1 MLSDVG
7 LGLGAARAWVAI
19 QRAPWGA
26 SPSPRVSSR
35 HYTDRTWP
43 GRAPVYDAY
52 LPRERGASPPRAV
65 VLIHGGG
72 FVIGSRR
79 MQPVLSLVD
88 DLLGRGLAVIACD
101 YPLARGRTTLRDQV
115 EAVREALYIPERHAS
130 ELGVSPDGFSAVGF
144 SAGATLTL
152 LAASGP
158 RPKGLTQVVSAFG
171 LYDFEALTGPFSRAF
186 RRWVVGPRERVREAS
201 VIATGGPDLPVF
213 LMHGEADSLVAC
225 EQALR
230 FRARR
235 EALGL
240 PVTLKTYAGGE
251 HAFFSRGGEP
261 AERGKADLFAI
272 LEASV

>member
-19 QRAPWGA
+19 QRAPRGA
-26 SPSPRVSSR
+26 VPTPQIASR
-35 HYTDRTWP
+35 RYTDRKWP
-43 GRAPVYDAY
+43 GRPPLYDAY
-52 LPRERGASPPRAV
+52 LPDSRSASPPRAV
-65 VLIHGGG
+65 VLIHGGA
-72 FVIGSRR
+72 FVLGSRR
-79 MQPVLSLVD
+79 MLPVLSLVD

-101 YPLARGRTTLRDQV
+101 YPLAHGRATLRDQV

-130 ELGVSPDGFSAVGF
+130 ELGVSSEGFSAVGF

-158 RPKGLTQVVSAFG
+158 RPKGLSQVVSAFG

-186 RRWVVGPRERVREAS
+186 RRWVVGPRERVRESS
-201 VIATGGPDLPVF
+201 VIATGGPDLPVV

-225 EQALR
+225 EQARR
-230 FRARR
+230 FRERR
-235 EALGL
+235 LALGL
-240 PVTLKTYAGGE
+240 PVELKTYAGGE
-251 HAFFSRGGEP
+251 HAFFSRGGAP
-261 AERGKADLFAI
+261 AKLAKADLFEA